1 MTKTYTKFSG
11 ILAAILLAAVIP
23 SQLQAEAR
31 VDSNVII
38 GMYSGLAQLMD
49 VHHPANPNGYGIVV
63 ILGSGWTAP
72 LSPDARIPSIV
83 TLRHG

>member
-1 MTKTYTKFSG
+1 MIKTHTRYKG
-11 ILAAILLAAVIP
+11 ILTAILLAAVMP
-23 SQLQAEAR
+23 NQLQAEAR

-63 ILGSGWTAP
+63 IPGSGWTAWVP
-72 LSPDARIPSIV
+72 AA
-83 TLRHG
+83 